1 MTLYQIQKTIDVH
14 LHTDEDGELA
24 LHEIVGLPVR
34 IDYVKPHVLRSAGFE
49 VREIT
54 RPEDD
59 PPGTV
64 RKFVLTG
71 DFCIKDVSGRWL
83 CVCGDLGGTITRTD
97 VESASSEVVTL

>member
-1 MTLYQIQKTIDVH
+1 MTLYKIQKTIDVH

-49 VREIT
+49 VCEIT

-64 RKFVLTG
+64 RRFTASGNV
-71 DFCIKDVSGRWL
+71 CIKDTSGRWRYIEA
-83 CVCGDLGGTITRTD
+83 GSRNTFIDTD
-97 VESASSEVVTL
+97 IEATSSEVVAL